1 MALRN
6 RVILGRLLGGESML
20 EKDEVDVYFYKS
32 TEGLEK
38 YIGKDDLDYDL
49 VVGYFLSESRLF
61 VISYSDGT
69 YFAENYYQT
78 ETLGWYPEIAYEWDE
93 RFNFDDNDE
102 RYKEELYLLQ
112 TLFGKVSNDLPDL
125 AKDLFIRLIGGK
137 DLASKKEL
145 SSEVYLYKGKED
157 LDYVLSLLKDSEAFD
172 PKTEKLVGALVTKE
186 RILTVIH
193 SNKNT
198 NYKGSNGFIGN
209 SYYKNDDGSWQHT
222 EGYAWTSEYETSKH
236 LGTIL
241 ENVFGLPS
249 FIKN

>member
-20 EKDEVDVYFYKS
+20 NKDERDVYFYKS
-32 TEGLEK
+32 IEGLEK
-38 YIGKDDLDYDL
+38 YISKDDLDYSL

-61 VISYSDGT
+61 VISHSDGT
-69 YFAENYYQT
+69 YFAESYYQT
-78 ETLGWYPEIAYEWDE
+78 ETLEWEEEIAYEWDE
-93 RFNFDDNDE
+93 KYNCDGNDE
-102 RYKEELYLLQ
+102 RFKEELYLLQ

-125 AKDLFIRLIGGK
+125 AKDLFIRLIGNK
-137 DLASKKEL
+137 DLVSQKEL
-145 SSEVYLYKGKED
+145 SSEIFLYKEQAD
-157 LDYVLSLLKDSEAFD
+157 LDYILSVLNDSKAFD
-172 PKTEKLVGALVTKE
+172 PQTEKLVGALVTKE

-198 NYKGSNGFIGN
+198 NYKGSNGYLGN
-209 SYYKNDDGSWQHT
+209 SYHKNSDGSWYHA
-222 EGYAWTSEYETSKH
+222 EGYAWTSEFETSKH

-249 FIKN
+249 FIK